1 MIYYCQNLK
10 TFNRVSVDQNEKIKS
25 KEYFIGRLTSELL
38 EKRLGFDY
46 STKNLLDLDLSSL
59 KLKDEINLFSK
70 ENYPKLRKLNLSRNI
85 FKSFSI
91 FGSLPNLK
99 ELNLNYNL
107 FVEAFPKKEKRSS
120 GKVLFGLPNLEYL
133 EMSNNQLVNLNG
145 LQFFKKLKTLLLKE
159 NNFTKIESLN
169 KMDNLTYL
177 DVSSNKMRNVDRRSL
192 GDLPSLQIFICDNNL
207 M

>member
-70 ENYPKLRKLNLSRNI
+70 ENYTKLRKLNLSRNI

-91 FGSLPNLK
+91 FG
-99 ELNLNYNL
+99 
-107 FVEAFPKKEKRSS
+107 
-120 GKVLFGLPNLEYL
+120 
-133 EMSNNQLVNLNG
+133 
-145 LQFFKKLKTLLLKE
+145 
-159 NNFTKIESLN
+159 FT
-169 KMDNLTYL
+169 
-177 DVSSNKMRNVDRRSL
+177 
-192 GDLPSLQIFICDNNL
+192 
-207 M
+207 